1 MVCCKIL
8 DLIFKTMDEKAF
20 ESTLDNLWRAR
31 RILDLAKN
39 DLLKEIKN
47 TESKSERDLEAMQS
61 LF

>member
-1 MVCCKIL
+1 
-8 DLIFKTMDEKAF
+8 MDEKAF